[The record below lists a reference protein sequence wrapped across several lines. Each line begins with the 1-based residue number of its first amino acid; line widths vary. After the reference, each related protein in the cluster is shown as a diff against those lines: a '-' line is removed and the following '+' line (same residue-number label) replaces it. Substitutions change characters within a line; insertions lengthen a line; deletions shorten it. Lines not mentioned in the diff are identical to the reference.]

1 MSSIVLVI
9 NFGLLLLKFQFVEL
23 VVGMLCVVGIV
34 EWIGEWLFLV
44 VDYVQVLY
52 CVFKMLVEDGID
64 LQICGLVVVGYWV
77 VYGGM
82 EFYQLMLLDDMVIG
96 KFEELLVL
104 VLLYNLLVV
113 LGIKV
118 VCRLL
123 VNVVYV
129 VVFDM
134 VFFYDLFLVV
144 VIYVIDCDVV
154 DRWYIC
160 CYGFYGILY

>member
-1 MSSIVLVI
+1 
-9 NFGLLLLKFQFVEL
+9 
-23 VVGMLCVVGIV
+23 
-34 EWIGEWLFLV
+34 
-44 VDYVQVLY
+44 
-52 CVFKMLVEDGID
+52 
-64 LQICGLVVVGYWV
+64 
-77 VYGGM
+77 
-82 EFYQLMLLDDMVIG
+82 MLLDDMVIG